1 MRVLF
6 KENVINVW
14 RAWEIKDVS
23 DGYARNFL
31 IPQKKAVAITKK
43 QEEEIIKKEKLKEQ
57 KRRELIENK
66 AKIIKEINNEN
77 LVFKVKKWQNWKIF
91 GSIWEK
97 DILSK
102 LNKKFNI
109 NLEKKHI
116 KMMDWHIKKTWT
128 FDVYVKLWE
137 NNIAKIKVTVE

>member
-66 AKIIKEINNEN
+66 AEIIKKINNEN
-77 LVFKVKKWQNWKIF
+77 LIFKVKKWQNWKIF

-97 DILSK
+97 DILNK